1 MFCQVQALVSG
12 ESPIDNRDMFCI
24 ICAMRAAKATWLK
37 TAPVH
42 CQYSL
47 VSMETMRKQ
56 KTTRPTYECI
66 FSWWESWMAKR
77 TTEYLHSR
85 CTLNIIIKHPI
96 TVHVALKLLGTTSAL
111 DDMYMKISP
120 WKLGLGYF
128 IINMSHQKPGYLL

>member
-1 MFCQVQALVSG
+1 MVMFCQVQALVSG

-66 FSWWESWMAKR
+66 FS
-77 TTEYLHSR
+77 
-85 CTLNIIIKHPI
+85 
-96 TVHVALKLLGTTSAL
+96 
-111 DDMYMKISP
+111 
-120 WKLGLGYF
+120 
-128 IINMSHQKPGYLL
+128 